1 MIGPSGFFL
10 PTGPGDIRISAQ
22 DIELIHRSEDGFNEL
37 YRVCKNG
44 RFFVYKALKQEL
56 RDNIMYED
64 LLTKD
69 FNIGFSLSHSG
80 ICQYFAKIK
89 HPLIGNCI
97 VMEWIDGRTLEDLIC
112 KGKIDSRLAR
122 KIICEICD
130 ALDYMH
136 HKQVIH
142 RDLKP
147 ENILI
152 THNGQNIKIID
163 FGLSDTDSYSSFKS
177 PAGTRIYAS
186 PEQIAGE
193 HIDIRSDLWSLG
205 LIINEISRKYRHVA
219 SRCLRREKE
228 KRYSSAAEVK
238 DNILR
243 ESARKVRITVIWC
256 IAALAIATA
265 TIMLTVQP
273 ERSGDIKDKG
283 AIADDNV
290 VTNTNSI
297 PEAAEQT
304 YHRKEDKQESLERVT
319 KTRPAV
325 ESGERLETENINAE
339 ELEEL
344 FNDAAQSIL

>member
-10 PTGPGDIRISAQ
+10 PTGPGDIRISTH
-22 DIELIHRSEDGFNEL
+22 DIELIHRSEEGFNEL

-44 RFFVYKALKQEL
+44 RFFVYKGLKQEF
-56 RDNIMYED
+56 RNNTMYED

-89 HPLIGNCI
+89 HPVIGNCI
-97 VMEWIDGRTLEDLIC
+97 VMEWIDGCTLEGLIN

-163 FGLSDTDSYSSFKS
+163 FGLSDTDSYNTFKT

-193 HIDIRSDLWSLG
+193 QIDIRSDLWSLG
-205 LIINEISRKYRHVA
+205 LIINEISRKHRHVA

-238 DNILR
+238 HSVIG
-243 ESARKVRITVIWC
+243 EASRKVRIAAVWC
-256 IAALAIATA
+256 AAVLAIAVA
-265 TIMLTVQP
+265 AIFL
-273 ERSGDIKDKG
+273 KDKSE
-283 AIADDNV
+283 
-290 VTNTNSI
+290 T
-297 PEAAEQT
+297 T
-304 YHRKEDKQESLERVT
+304 YMVEEVPATTEEVT
-319 KTRPAV
+319 KLNTDSNGESIKYKETKKEEQSDIVPKAGSEVKPEYRPQA
-325 ESGERLETENINAE
+325 ENINAE